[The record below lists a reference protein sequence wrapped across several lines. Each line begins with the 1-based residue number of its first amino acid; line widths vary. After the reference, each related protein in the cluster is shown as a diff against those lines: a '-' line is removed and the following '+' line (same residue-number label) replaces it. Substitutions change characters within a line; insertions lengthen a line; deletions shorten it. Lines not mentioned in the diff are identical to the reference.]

1 MDLDNYRFVDLTH
14 IIEPETEPRP
24 VHIEQVPAPNAI
36 PGGPWYIMHRVQ
48 MTLNHVGTHIEAPY
62 HVCQD
67 GMDVSAIPVESL
79 CGEAAVLDL
88 TFVEPGGIVTLAD
101 VRRAAERAGGIH
113 PGDIVLCRFDYDG
126 TQASGRRFE
135 AEPIAFLVDAGMKLM
150 GVDLPGIDLPSSDPR
165 VQKQYNHHQL
175 MDRGICLIELVAH
188 LDALRKP
195 RVTLIALPVPI
206 QGLDSFPIRV
216 LALEEV

>member
-1 MDLDNYRFVDLTH
+1 MDPSSYRLVDLTH

-24 VHIEQVPAPNAI
+24 VHIEQVPAPNAM

-48 MTLNHVGTHIEAPY
+48 ITLNHVGTHIEAPY
-62 HVCQD
+62 HVRQD
-67 GMDVSAIPVESL
+67 GMDVSAIPLESL

-88 TFVEPGGIVTLAD
+88 TFVKPGGVVTLGD
-101 VRRAAERAGGIH
+101 IRHAAERAGGIH

-126 TQASGRRFE
+126 TPATGRRFE
-135 AEPIAFLVDAGMKLM
+135 EDPIAFLVGAGMKLM

-165 VQKQYNHHQL
+165 AQEQHNHHQL
-175 MDRGICLIELVAH
+175 MDRDICLIELVAH

-195 RVTLIALPVPI
+195 RVTVFALPIPI
-206 QGLDSFPIRV
+206 RGLDSFPVRV
-216 LALEEV
+216 LALEET